1 MFIRVILLP
10 ESSIYFCLYRNVTV
24 TETLPRVKKVQLDV
38 EDEKKESRQGKKE
51 ECVDRVYELD
61 VKDKL

>member
-1 MFIRVILLP
+1 MP
-10 ESSIYFCLYRNVTV
+10 KSSIYFCLYRNVTV

-51 ECVDRVYELD
+51 EFVDRVYELD